1 MAVFRTFRWFLILT
15 AMVVTL
21 QLIAAQAM
29 AASPSLH
36 EQCHDHSHLP
46 DHTCVVTLIL
56 SGGYDC
62 SVPDIVPV
70 TIATEKPDVPV
81 SISLPAGIV
90 PSRLLGSVLA
100 DAPPRGP

>member
-1 MAVFRTFRWFLILT
+1 
-15 AMVVTL
+15 MVVTL
-21 QLIAAQAM
+21 QLIVAQAM

-36 EQCHDHSHLP
+36 DHCHDHSHDP
-46 DHTCVVTLIL
+46 DHTCLVTLIQ

-70 TIATEKPDVPV
+70 TIALEPPDVPV
-81 SISLPAGIV
+81 CIPTTVGIV
-90 PSRLLGSVLA
+90 PCHLLGSVLA